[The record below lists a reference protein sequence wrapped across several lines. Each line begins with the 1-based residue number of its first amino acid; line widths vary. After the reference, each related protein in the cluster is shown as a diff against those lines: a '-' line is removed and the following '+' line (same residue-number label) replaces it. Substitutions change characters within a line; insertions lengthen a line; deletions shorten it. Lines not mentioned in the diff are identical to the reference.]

1 MLKIVK
7 YLRLKKLIK
16 MSKEEIECGA
26 ITLDTPIK
34 IISTDKYR
42 STISVG
48 ENFQCSCPNEDVMAF
63 KKTLESAYK
72 LGYSDASYKSLN
84 QKEDEKCN

>member
-1 MLKIVK
+1 
-7 YLRLKKLIK
+7 
-16 MSKEEIECGA
+16 MSDKEIECGA

-48 ENFQCSCPNEDVMAF
+48 KNFQCSCPNENVMEF
-63 KKTLESAYK
+63 KKALEAAYK

-84 QKEDEKCN
+84 QNKDEVD